1 MHTTLRLCYVTR
13 HCQGDPLASAVGE
26 SWKKLHQIGQTQFV
40 DLNEIM
46 RKLCLID
53 KYRSCHDQ
61 EWMKRVRNQIC
72 L

>member
-1 MHTTLRLCYVTR
+1 MSHDIVKEIPSPVRWEK
-13 HCQGDPLASAVGE
+13 VG
-26 SWKKLHQIGQTQFV
+26 KKLHQIGQTQFV